1 MRAREFI
8 IESKSA
14 DLYHGTSIESAEE
27 ILDSNIMITGDGSQG
42 DEGQVSF
49 SRYFSIAWQF
59 ANSHE
64 PAGVIFVIDQLKL
77 SQTLGKKLYPFDYLG
92 GIGRGTPEAE
102 EASRVNIPNFKRYI
116 KQIIILLPTYGVEP
130 GEMPE
135 IDVDE
140 YPNVFSW
147 PNAVVSVDRGIG
159 GLSARQYARYIKQY
173 PASDFG

>member
-1 MRAREFI
+1 M
-8 IESKSA
+8 
-14 DLYHGTSIESAEE
+14 
-27 ILDSNIMITGDGSQG
+27 
-42 DEGQVSF
+42 
-49 SRYFSIAWQF
+49 
-59 ANSHE
+59 
-64 PAGVIFVIDQLKL
+64 
-77 SQTLGKKLYPFDYLG
+77 G
-92 GIGRGTPEAE
+92 GIGKGTPEAE